1 MNIRACLGFGLHF
14 FISDYFLPH
23 RLFEL
28 YILWLGRSARI
39 ADPVWSG
46 VNPSTIWAGPL

>member
-1 MNIRACLGFGLHF
+1 MNIRAGLGFGLHF
-14 FISDYFLPH
+14 FISDKFLPL

-28 YILWLGRSARI
+28 YILWLGSSARI
-39 ADPVWSG
+39 ANLIWSG